1 MRLTTVLCKQH
12 IERMFKKHWRIQR
25 KRVPVVSKAEGTM
38 EALGIPVYDAND
50 IIEEKREFVP

>member
-1 MRLTTVLCKQH
+1 
-12 IERMFKKHWRIQR
+12 MFKKHWRIQG
-25 KRVPVVSKAEGTM
+25 KRVPVVTRAESAM